1 MATFAF
7 KKRGYSMPHVFPNEA
22 PFKKR
27 ISMPDLIAYGG
38 LVNTSGVDVA
48 LPATGFAAS
57 DILQVFS
64 VPAGFW
70 LHSVGVRVVTAEGA
84 ACTADI
90 GNNSATQTHVLG
102 ANADGYMGTLNLN
115 SATTQISLV
124 ADDGLGPNT
133 GAGTGLMGIVFITD
147 GTIDLT
153 FGSAD
158 TNAFIADVWAM
169 GWRVW

>member
-1 MATFAF
+1 
-7 KKRGYSMPHVFPNEA
+7 MPHHFAGDA
-22 PFKKR
+22 PFKAR
-27 ISMPDLIAYGG
+27 INIPSLIANGG

-57 DILQVFS
+57 DILQIFS

-70 LHSVGVRVVTAEGA
+70 LHAVGVRVVTAEGA

-90 GNNSATQTHVLG
+90 GNVSATQTHVLG

-115 SATTQISLV
+115 SATTQITLV
-124 ADDGLGPNT
+124 ADDGLGGNT
-133 GAGTGLMGIVFITD
+133 GAGTGLAGIVFITD

-153 FGSAD
+153 FASAD
-158 TNAFIADVWAM
+158 TNAAIFDVWAI
-169 GWRVW
+169 GWKVF

>member
-1 MATFAF
+1 MATFVF

-48 LPATGFAAS
+48 LPATGFAAN

-70 LHSVGVRVVTAEGA
+70 LQSIGVRVVTAEGA
-84 ACTADI
+84 ACTGTI
-90 GNNSATQTHVLG
+90 GCISATQTHLG
-102 ANADGYMGTLNLN
+102 AAAAGFFASVNFN
-115 SATTQISLV
+115 SATTQPNTV
-124 ADDGLGPNT
+124 AATQLGPNT
-133 GAGTGLMGIVFITD
+133 GAGTGNMGVVYNTD

-153 FGSAD
+153 LSSAD
-158 TNAFIADVWAM
+158 TNAFIADIWAM